1 VTAIIRIAALAAL
14 CALAPAGIVAP
25 AGASAG
31 CVAPANASTLRAEL
45 IAAVN
50 VERQRH
56 GLAPLRDDSA
66 LDRAAQNQAC
76 DNAALRSISH
86 LAADGSPLQSRL
98 RSVGYRYRLAT
109 ENTGRGF
116 ATPQRAV
123 EWWMNSPKHRAN
135 ILMTRT
141 RDIGVGIALS
151 APPDNRLH
159 WIIVMAKSR

>member
-1 VTAIIRIAALAAL
+1 MIPTARATALAAL
-14 CALAPAGIVAP
+14 CALAPALVAVP
-25 AGASAG
+25 ASAS
-31 CVAPANASTLRAEL
+31 CAPPGNSSVLRAEL

-50 VERQRH
+50 AERQRH
-56 GLAPLRDDSA
+56 GLPPLHDDRA
-66 LDRAAQNQAC
+66 LERAAQNQAC

-98 RSVGYRYRLAT
+98 RGVGYRYRLAT

-135 ILMTRT
+135 ILMAGT

-151 APPDNRLH
+151 AAPDSRLH
-159 WIIVMAKSR
+159 WVIDMGKSR